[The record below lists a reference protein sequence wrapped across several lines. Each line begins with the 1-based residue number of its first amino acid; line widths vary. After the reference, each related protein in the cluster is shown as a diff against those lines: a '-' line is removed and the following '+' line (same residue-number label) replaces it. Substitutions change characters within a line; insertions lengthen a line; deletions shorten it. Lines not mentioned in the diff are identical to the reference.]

1 MQNYYADKLNS
12 AKLFQVYDTGIERVR
27 QYLEAEIDFVR
38 KDLRGHERILEL
50 GAGYGR
56 IMKKLAPHAGSI
68 VGIDISEDS
77 IAFGKEYLKD
87 SPNCSLL
94 VMDAHRIEYKGEFD
108 VVICLQNGLSAM
120 KGDPLDLVRR
130 AMAAL
135 VPGGRAY
142 FSSYSPRFWA
152 HRLAWFEEQASRG
165 LLGEIDREKTRDGKI
180 VCKDGFTATTFSA
193 ADLAELG
200 NRAGCACRI
209 EEVDESSLFAVFEK
223 GDGVSA

>member
-1 MQNYYADKLNS
+1 MQNYYADNLNS
-12 AKLFQVYDTGIERVR
+12 AKLFQVYETGIERAR

-38 KDLRGHERILEL
+38 KDLQGHERILEL

-56 IMKKLAPHAGSI
+56 IMKKLAPYAASI

-77 IAFGKEYLKD
+77 IAFGKEYLED

-94 VMDAHRIEYKGEFD
+94 AMDAHGLDYKSEFD

-120 KGDPLDLVRR
+120 KGDPLNLVRR

-142 FSSYSPRFWA
+142 FSSYSPRFWEA
-152 HRLAWFEEQASRG
+152 RLAWFQEQASRG
-165 LLGEIDREKTRDGKI
+165 LLGEIDLEKTKDGKI

-200 NRAGCACRI
+200 DRVGCACRI
-209 EEVDESSLFAVFEK
+209 EEVDESSLFAVLEK
-223 GDGVSA
+223 DA

>member
-1 MQNYYADKLNS
+1 MQNYYAGKLNA
-12 AKLFQVYDTGIERVR
+12 AKLFQVYETGIGRVR

-38 KDLRGHERILEL
+38 KDLQGHERILEL

-56 IMKKLAPHAGSI
+56 IMKKLAPYAASI

-77 IAFGKEYLKD
+77 ISFGKAYMED
-87 SPNCSLL
+87 TPNCSLL
-94 VMDAHRIEYKGEFD
+94 VMDAHNLDTKNEFD

-135 VPGGRAY
+135 TPGGRAY
-142 FSSYSPRFWA
+142 FSSYSPRFWET
-152 HRLAWFEEQASRG
+152 RLAWFQEQASRG
-165 LLGEIDREKTRDGKI
+165 LLGEIDGEKTKDGRI

-193 ADLAELG
+193 GDLAELG
-200 NRAGCACRI
+200 DRVGCATRI

-223 GDGVSA
+223 GA